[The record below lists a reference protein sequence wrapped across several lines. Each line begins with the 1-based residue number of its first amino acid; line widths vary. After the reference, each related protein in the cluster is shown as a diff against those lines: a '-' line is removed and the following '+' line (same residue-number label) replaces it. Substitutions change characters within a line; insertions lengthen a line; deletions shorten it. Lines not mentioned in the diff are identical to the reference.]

1 MGYRTAGD
9 LLAALK
15 GVVEVDAK
23 NNVTVR
29 DRAKVSGEI
38 IDILAREASIA
49 ETAEVKDH
57 AQWLIWEIGREMGV
71 QAASIYALYMARGR
85 GEIAGFSVPAVNLRG
100 MTYYSARALFRAAR
114 AIHAGAFL
122 FEIAKSEMGYT
133 DQRPAEYTSAVIAA
147 AVREGHAGP
156 VFIQGDHFQANAKKF
171 RENREKEVQGLRDLI
186 TEAIGAG
193 FFNIDIDSSTL
204 VDLSR
209 PAILDQ
215 QRDNFEVAAELTAFI
230 RKLQPAGVTVS
241 VGGEIGEVGKKNSTE
256 EELHAFM
263 KGYNETL
270 AKSGKDLKGL
280 AKMSVQTGTSHGGVV
295 LPDGTVAKVAVDFSV
310 LDNLGRVGREKYG
323 MAGAV
328 QHGASTLPEDAF
340 DKFPGVGTAEVHLAT
355 GFQNMVY
362 DSPSL
367 PAAFREKIYG
377 WVKEHCKDERKEGD
391 SDAQFLYKARKKGFG
406 QFKREFW
413 DLGGDVKARIGAE
426 LEAKFLL
433 IFKKLRIEN
442 TDGVVK
448 DRVPVITIHKA
459 PPGKSAAG
467 TTLDGE
473 GDD

>member
-1 MGYRTAGD
+1 MGFKTSGE
-9 LLAALK
+9 LLASLS

-23 NNVTVR
+23 NNVIVK
-29 DRAKVSGEI
+29 DAKRLAGGV
-38 IDILAREASIA
+38 IDALAREASVGESA
-49 ETAEVKDH
+49 VKDY
-57 AQWLIWEIGREMGV
+57 AQWLIWEAGRECGV

-85 GEIAGFSVPAVNLRG
+85 GEISGFSTPAVNLRG
-100 MTYYSARALFRAAR
+100 MTYYSARALFRAAMKL
-114 AIHAGAFL
+114 HAGAFI

-133 DQRPAEYTSAVIAA
+133 DQRPAEYTSQLLAA
-147 AVREGHAGP
+147 AIREGYRGP
-156 VFIQGDHFQANAKKF
+156 VFVQGDHFQANAKKF
-171 RENREKEVQGLRDLI
+171 NENREKEVQGLRDLI
-186 TEAIGAG
+186 KEALEAG

-204 VDLSR
+204 VDLSK
-209 PAILDQ
+209 ATLAEQ
-215 QRDNFEVAAELTAFI
+215 QHDNYDVAAELTAYI
-230 RKLQPAGVTVS
+230 RKLEPAGVTVS

-263 KGYNETL
+263 SGYNEAL
-270 AKSGKDLKGL
+270 AKRGKGLIGL

-310 LDNLGRVGREKYG
+310 LDTLGAVGRKKYG

-355 GFQNMVY
+355 GFQNMIY

-367 PAAFREKIYG
+367 PAAFREKIYA
-377 WVKEHCKDERKEGD
+377 WVAENCKDERKAGD
-391 SDAQFLYKARKKGFG
+391 SEQQFYYKARKKGFG
-406 QFKREFW
+406 VFKKEFW
-413 DLGGDVKARIGAE
+413 ALPDDVKAKIGAE
-426 LEAKFLL
+426 LEAKFYL
-433 IFKKLRIEN
+433 IFTKLKIEN
-442 TDGVVK
+442 THEVTK

-459 PPGKSAAG
+459 PPAGPVDG